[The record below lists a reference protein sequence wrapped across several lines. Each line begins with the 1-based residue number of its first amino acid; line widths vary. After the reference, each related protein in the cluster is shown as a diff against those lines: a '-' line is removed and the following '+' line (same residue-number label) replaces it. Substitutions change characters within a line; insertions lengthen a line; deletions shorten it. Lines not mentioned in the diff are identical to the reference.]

1 MFGTSRPF
9 SYDPPD
15 FGGPLPPYGVS
26 RELPSSQR
34 SSMSR
39 PSGKSIYM
47 QRKEYSESMNRQP
60 DNFQYRVE
68 HLFTCEM
75 DGREVRTLD
84 DCITRLKVLDS
95 KGRVWGQEM
104 ILEVRSGNLQ
114 LTDIETKG
122 ELESLALGN
131 ITQVKAILD
140 SCVYSNLLTI
150 TVREWRGPEN
160 KVYMFQCEEV
170 GPENV
175 RDDLEKAIQHRRE
188 DGGDPSWKEPNIRDN
203 PENIIGQHVPGSF
216 RESRPSPDERLD
228 QFGPPP
234 NFPPPQWNNPEYDQ
248 RGSPPP
254 LYIPREEPRYPAAP
268 APEPRYPPPPPW
280 QEEPPRQEQPPK
292 PQYTNTQRNVEILN
306 HVLEDVELFVAKVQ
320 AALSAQNSKK
330 KKKKNKNRD
339 TASMPPPNEFLECLQ
354 KIKYGLNLL
363 VKLNGILKNPSAAE
377 YVHII
382 FPILQLLVPQCPR
395 DLPSSVVVPMLMEQT
410 LQFLSKEVT
419 PEEDK
424 LWISLGDAWNIPRSK
439 WPNGDQL
446 PAYIPTFSNGWEP
459 PPPIVAP
466 PENQLV
472 PGRSS
477 QRSVLERP
485 AQNIPEQNSSPWSA
499 PPTRSSEIPQMRVI
513 YDFMAR
519 NHQELS
525 IMKGDVVQVLDQSRQ
540 WWKVRNHRGEEGHV
554 PQNVLEPL
562 DEPRAPGGHQG
573 RHSPPLLNKMSRP
586 EEVTAWLEY
595 KGFSKIT
602 VRTIGALNGTLLLG
616 MTRDELRAVC
626 PEEGGRVF
634 FQLQAVKSAMALAS
648 ESGYNQYNGR

>member
-1 MFGTSRPF
+1 MYGISRPF
-9 SYDPPD
+9 SYDTPD
-15 FGGPLPPYGVS
+15 YGGSLQSYGLS

-47 QRKEYSESMNRQP
+47 QRKEYSESINRQP

-75 DGREVRTLD
+75 DGQEVRSLD
-84 DCITRLKVLDS
+84 DCIARLKVLDS

-104 ILEVRSGNLQ
+104 ILEVRGGNLQ

-131 ITQVKAILD
+131 ITQIKAILD
-140 SCVYSNLLTI
+140 SCAYNSLLTI
-150 TVREWRGPEN
+150 TVKQWRGPES

-170 GPENV
+170 GAENIKN
-175 RDDLEKAIQHRRE
+175 DLEKAAQYPRE
-188 DGGDPSWKEPNIRDN
+188 DVGDPYWKDHNIRDN
-203 PENIIGQHVPGSF
+203 LENIIGQHVPGGF
-216 RESRPSPDERLD
+216 QKPRPPDMQPD

-234 NFPPPQWNNPEYDQ
+234 NYPPPQWNNPEYDQ

-254 LYIPREEPRYPAAP
+254 LYIPREEPSYLAVMPSS
-268 APEPRYPPPPPW
+268 W
-280 QEEPPRQEQPPK
+280 QDDPPRQEGPPK

-306 HVLEDVELFVAKVQ
+306 HILSDTELFVEKVT
-320 AALSAQNSKK
+320 AAMPKENSKK
-330 KKKKNKNRD
+330 KSKKKNKDQGN
-339 TASMPPPNEFLECLQ
+339 ASMPPPEEFVDCLK
-354 KIKYGLNLL
+354 KIKYGFNLL
-363 VKLNGILKNPSAAE
+363 AKLNGILNNPSAPDF
-377 YVHII
+377 VHIL
-382 FPILQLLVPQCPR
+382 FSVLEFLVSQCPR
-395 DLPSSVVVPMLMEQT
+395 DVPPSVVVPLLVEQS

-424 LWISLGDAWNIPRSK
+424 LWISLGDTWNIPRSK

-446 PAYIPTFSNGWEP
+446 PAYIPTFSDGWQP
-459 PPPIVAP
+459 PPPRMAP
-466 PENQLV
+466 PETRQA

-477 QRSVLERP
+477 QRPASERP
-485 AQNIPEQNSSPWSA
+485 AQNAPEQNFSPWSS
-499 PPTRSSEIPQMRVI
+499 PPARSSQMLQMRVI

-525 IMKGDVVQVLDQSRQ
+525 VMKGDVVQVLDQSRQ
-540 WWKVRNHRGEEGHV
+540 WWKVQNRRGEKGHV

-562 DEPRAPGGHQG
+562 DGGGAPGGPQG
-573 RHSPPLLNKMSRP
+573 RNSPPLLNKMSRP

-595 KGFSKIT
+595 KGFSKMT
-602 VRTIGALNGTLLLG
+602 VRTIGALNGALLLG
-616 MTRDELRAVC
+616 MSRDELRAVC

-634 FQLQAVKSAMALAS
+634 FQLQAVKSALALAS
-648 ESGYNQYNGR
+648 ESGHNQYNGR